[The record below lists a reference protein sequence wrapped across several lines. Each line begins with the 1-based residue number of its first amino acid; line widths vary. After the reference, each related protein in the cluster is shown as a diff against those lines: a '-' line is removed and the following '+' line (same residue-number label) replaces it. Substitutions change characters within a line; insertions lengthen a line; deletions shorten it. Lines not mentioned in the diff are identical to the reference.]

1 MGYTSGFTKDQKF
14 AIVTDIRVYQGDYIG
29 GEIAD
34 PNTAGAS
41 KSVHAHGTFVE
52 IWIDLWTYDLS
63 SGSLI
68 QQVHDFNPW
77 TSPNGLFWIVKVP
90 DSAVQ
95 ISPDGNTLTIHLENV
110 PVVDAVK
117 FPPPVPTNFASDETN
132 ISPYELIRAR
142 TSFAITYTKT
152 PGTARRIRPSTE
164 DPLSPLNWAG
174 KMWDAT
180 NSGWFSVA
188 YDDGMFSASG
198 TFSSGSGPSQ
208 NFGEMGTE
216 RNGFFAHHEDQ
227 DDNDDVEA
235 GEQPLS
241 LQPQPATIS
250 QSAATANTNKPVK
263 FALLK
268 GRVPVK
274 VTH

>member
-1 MGYTSGFTKDQKF
+1 
-14 AIVTDIRVYQGDYIG
+14 
-29 GEIAD
+29 
-34 PNTAGAS
+34 
-41 KSVHAHGTFVE
+41 
-52 IWIDLWTYDLS
+52 
-63 SGSLI
+63 
-68 QQVHDFNPW
+68 
-77 TSPNGLFWIVKVP
+77 VP

-152 PGTARRIRPSTE
+152 PGTARRIRPSTD

-216 RNGFFAHHEDQ
+216 RNGFFVHHEDQ

>member
-1 MGYTSGFTKDQKF
+1 
-14 AIVTDIRVYQGDYIG
+14 
-29 GEIAD
+29 
-34 PNTAGAS
+34 
-41 KSVHAHGTFVE
+41 
-52 IWIDLWTYDLS
+52 L
-63 SGSLI
+63 
-68 QQVHDFNPW
+68 
-77 TSPNGLFWIVKVP
+77 PNGLFWIVKVP

-110 PVVDAVK
+110 PVVDEIT
-117 FPPPVPTNFASDETN
+117 FPPPVPSNFAPDEVN
-132 ISPYELIRAR
+132 ISPYQLIRAR
-142 TSFAITYTKT
+142 TSFDITYTKK
-152 PGTARRIRPSTE
+152 PGTARRIRPSTD

-180 NSGWFSVA
+180 NSGSFSVI
-188 YDDGMFSASG
+188 YDDGTFSASG
-198 TFSSGSGPSQ
+198 TFGSSG

-216 RNGFFAHHEDQ
+216 RNGFFVHHEEQ

-241 LQPQPATIS
+241 LQPANTS
-250 QSAATANTNKPVK
+250 QSAATANTNKAEK

-274 VTH
+274 VSH